1 MAEDTKGTSLLPEI
15 DKPAAPLRRRVV
27 DALRLSIV
35 NGRLAPG
42 TRLVERELIEMMGVS
57 RTVLRESL
65 RQLESEGLIEVIPSR
80 GAVVRRLSSAEA
92 RDLYAIRSVLEG
104 LAARLF
110 VENADKAARRALAAA
125 LKETE
130 TAYES
135 GDPERI
141 VETKNT
147 FYETLFDGAGS
158 ETLSTMI
165 DALQAR
171 VWRWRVLGL
180 AHPERSRERSRESL
194 TSLKALVKVIEAGD
208 AERAEQIARSEVMN
222 AAVEAL
228 RLVAEDEPVDG

>member
-1 MAEDTKGTSLLPEI
+1 MAEDAKGTSLLPEI